1 MTKRH
6 YIPLVNLQRQ
16 YQELDARIDSSI
28 REVCARGDFI
38 LGQAVTAFEESF
50 AEYIGVRNCVGVA
63 SGTDALHLILRALG
77 IGNGDE
83 VILPANTF
91 IATAQAVSYAGATP
105 VLVDCDERTALIDP
119 TKIESAITVRTKA
132 LLPVHLYGQP
142 ADMERI
148 SVIAS
153 RHNLFVI
160 EDAAQA
166 HGGAYKGRKC
176 GSLGIAS
183 GFSFYPGKN
192 LGAYGD
198 GGAVVTNDDGLAQ
211 EIRLLRN
218 WGSTVKYVHRRLGYN
233 SRLDTLQA
241 AVLNVKL
248 PHLDEWNFRRNE
260 LAKIYRQVLSGMPEN
275 VGLLQVAESTT
286 MHPYH
291 LFVVRLLA
299 HDRDLV
305 LRELQQSGIGA
316 GVHYPIPIHLQEA
329 YAGIGKAVGSFP
341 VTELFSR
348 EILSLPLCPYLLD
361 SEAEAVLEVLHDAT
375 ASVQI
380 AG

>member
-1 MTKRH
+1 MINRH
-6 YIPLVNLQRQ
+6 SIPLVNLHRQ
-16 YQELDARIDSSI
+16 YHELGSDIDNSI
-28 REVCARGDFI
+28 REVCERGDFI
-38 LGQAVTAFEESF
+38 LGQAVTTFEELF
-50 AEYIGVRNCVGVA
+50 ADYIGVRNCVGVA

-91 IATAQAVSYAGATP
+91 IATAQAVSYAGASP
-105 VLVDCDERTALIDP
+105 VLVDCDERTALIDA
-119 TKIESAITVRTKA
+119 TKIESAITARTKA

-148 SVIAS
+148 SAIAS

-166 HGGAYKGRKC
+166 HGSRYQGRKC
-176 GSLGIAS
+176 GSFGIAA

-198 GGAVVTNDDGLAQ
+198 GGAVVTNDDALAQ

-248 PHLDEWNFRRNE
+248 PHLDGWNLRRNE
-260 LAKIYRQVLSGMPEN
+260 LAKIYRQALSGMSEN
-275 VGLLQVAESTT
+275 VGLLHEAESTT
-286 MHPYH
+286 THSYH

-299 HDRDLV
+299 HDREGV
-305 LRELQQSGIGA
+305 LRELQQCGIGA

-329 YAGIGKAVGSFP
+329 YARIDKPNGSFP
-341 VTELFSR
+341 VTEKLSH
-348 EILSLPLCPYLLD
+348 EILSLPLCPYLLNN
-361 SEAEAVLEVLHDAT
+361 EAEAVLEALRNAT
-375 ASVQI
+375 ASVQM

>member
-1 MTKRH
+1 
-6 YIPLVNLQRQ
+6 
-16 YQELDARIDSSI
+16 
-28 REVCARGDFI
+28 
-38 LGQAVTAFEESF
+38 
-50 AEYIGVRNCVGVA
+50 
-63 SGTDALHLILRALG
+63 
-77 IGNGDE
+77 
-83 VILPANTF
+83 
-91 IATAQAVSYAGATP
+91 
-105 VLVDCDERTALIDP
+105 
-119 TKIESAITVRTKA
+119 
-132 LLPVHLYGQP
+132 
-142 ADMERI
+142 MERI

-153 RHNLFVI
+153 RHKLFVI

-176 GSLGIAS
+176 GSFGIAA

-198 GGAVVTNDDGLAQ
+198 GGAVVTNDDALAQ

-233 SRLDTLQA
+233 SRLDTMQA

-248 PHLDEWNFRRNE
+248 PRLDGWNFRRSE
-260 LAKIYRQVLSGMPEN
+260 LAKIYRQELSEMPET
-275 VGLLQVAESTT
+275 VGLLHVAESTT
-286 MHPYH
+286 THPYH

-299 HDRDLV
+299 HDRDRV
-305 LRELQQSGIGA
+305 LSELQQRGVGA

-329 YAGIGKAVGSFP
+329 YAGIDKPVGSFP
-341 VTELFSR
+341 VTEQLAR

-361 SEAEAVLEVLHDAT
+361 SEAAAVLEALHEAT